1 MAGTI
6 SALRFQKRNRDRV
19 NVYLDGTYA
28 FALPAVAAARLSRG
42 QFLSDEEIADLK
54 ALDEAEEAHE
64 RCLRFLAYRPRSTG
78 EVRRYLEQRKVAG
91 SIIDHVLDRLQGA
104 GYLDDRDFARFWV
117 SDRERF
123 NPRGP
128 VALRHE
134 LRQKGVSDHIIEE
147 ALQAVVSKD
156 SAYRA
161 ALSRARRL
169 TGLDERAF
177 RQKLGGFLLRR
188 GFGHDVVWPVVD
200 QVWQEQL
207 SNPEE
212 G

>member
-19 NVYLDGTYA
+19 NVYLDGSYA
-28 FALPAVAAARLSRG
+28 FALPAAAAARLSRG
-42 QFLSDEEIADLK
+42 QVLSDEEIADLK
-54 ALDEAEEAHE
+54 GLDEEVQAYE
-64 RCLRFLAYRPRSTG
+64 RCLRFLAHRPRSTR
-78 EVRRYLEQRKVAG
+78 EVRRYLEQRKVAD
-91 SIIDHVLDRLQGA
+91 SIIGHVLDRLQEA
-104 GYLDDRDFARFWV
+104 GYLDDRDFARFWIN
-117 SDRERF
+117 DRERF

-147 ALQAVVSKD
+147 ALQAVVSED

-161 ALSRARRL
+161 ALNRARRL
-169 TGLDERAF
+169 GGLDERAF

-188 GFGHDVVWPVVD
+188 GFGHNVVWSVVD
-200 QVWQEQL
+200 QIWQEQA
-207 SNPEE
+207 SGPEE
-212 G
+212 N